1 VAERIEW
8 RRQHLAQ
15 PQDDHC
21 TLVAVDAAGTIVGF
35 VNAGRYRQAEQR
47 LDDVGEI
54 YAIYLTPSAAG
65 TGAGR
70 ALMDAAVDW
79 LSARIRPPRFET
91 ALRTESK
98 PPGRGLTEIRLWVF
112 EGNARARAFYHR
124 YGFRFDGVRTDYT
137 LERPG
142 MPTVVLPEVR
152 LSLALAAD

>member
-1 VAERIEW
+1 LPADYLAGLSDSLAERIEW
-8 RRQHLAQ
+8 RREHLAQ

-21 TLVAVDAAGTIVGF
+21 TFVAVDAAGTIVGF
-35 VNAGRYRQAEQR
+35 VNAGRYRQDEQR
-47 LDDVGEI
+47 LDGIGEI

-70 ALMDAAVDW
+70 ALMDAAVAW
-79 LSARIRPPRFET
+79 LI
-91 ALRTESK
+91 
-98 PPGRGLTEIRLWVF
+98 GRGLNQIRLWVF

-152 LSLALAAD
+152 LSLALAVD